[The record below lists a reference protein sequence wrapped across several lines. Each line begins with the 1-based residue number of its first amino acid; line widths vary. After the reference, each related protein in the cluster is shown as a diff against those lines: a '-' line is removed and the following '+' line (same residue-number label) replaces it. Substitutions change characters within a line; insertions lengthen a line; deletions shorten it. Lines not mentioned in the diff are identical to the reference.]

1 MMEMDDRQLVQECL
15 KGSKNAFEQL
25 VDKYHKIIFNLA
37 YRMTGQSDDAE
48 DITQTVFIKIYDKLE
63 IYNPKYQFYSW
74 LYRIAVNESLNFLK
88 AKRKYREVDSDMLSS
103 EKNPEERCM
112 DNELGLRVQ
121 AAIMELEPR
130 YRILIL
136 LNHFRYCS
144 YKEIAQTLDIPEKTV
159 KSRLYTARQLLKDIF
174 LKKDPL

>member
-1 MMEMDDRQLVQECL
+1 MKEIDDRQQVQECL

-25 VDKYHKIIFNLA
+25 VEKYHKVIFNLA
-37 YRMTGQSDDAE
+37 YRMAGQSDDAE
-48 DITQTVFIKIYDKLE
+48 DITQTVFIKTYDKLE
-63 IYNPKYQFYSW
+63 SYDPTYQFYSW

-88 AKRKYREVDSDMLSS
+88 ARRKYKNLDPDMFTG
-103 EKNPEERCM
+103 EKNPEECCL
-112 DNELGLRVQ
+112 DNELGSRIQ

-136 LNHFRYCS
+136 LNHFRSCS
-144 YKEIAQTLDIPEKTV
+144 YNEIAQTLDIPEKTV

-174 LKKDPL
+174 IKKDSI

>member
-1 MMEMDDRQLVQECL
+1 M
-15 KGSKNAFEQL
+15 A
-25 VDKYHKIIFNLA
+25 
-37 YRMTGQSDDAE
+37 
-48 DITQTVFIKIYDKLE
+48 
-63 IYNPKYQFYSW
+63 
-74 LYRIAVNESLNFLK
+74 
-88 AKRKYREVDSDMLSS
+88 SDMLSG
-103 EKNPEERCM
+103 EKNPEECYL
-112 DNELGLRVQ
+112 DNELGLRIQ

-159 KSRLYTARQLLKDIF
+159 KSRLYIARQLLKDIF

>member
-1 MMEMDDRQLVQECL
+1 MIELNDRQLVQECL

-25 VDKYHKIIFNLA
+25 VDKYYKIIFNLA
-37 YRMTGQSDDAE
+37 YRMVGQSDDAE
-48 DITQTVFIKIYDKLE
+48 DITQTVFIKTYDKLE
-63 IYNPKYQFYSW
+63 IYDPQYQFYSW

-88 AKRKYREVDSDMLSS
+88 AKRKYKKLDTEMVSG
-103 EKNPEERCM
+103 EKNPEQCCL
-112 DNELGLRVQ
+112 DSELGVRVQ
-121 AAIMELEPR
+121 AAIMELDPR

-144 YKEIAQTLDIPEKTV
+144 YQEISQILDIPEKTV

-174 LKKDPL
+174 IKKGTI